1 MQGIRRRTT
10 LALIGT
16 VAVAALVAAGCSSG
30 GATKSASSGVLTVGM
45 PNGVQTNNSNPFLA
59 TSAGASL
66 GYRFMI
72 YEPLVQTNPI
82 APSEKG
88 TPWLADKW
96 EWADNYQKL
105 TVTTR
110 SDVKWN
116 DDQPF
121 TAGDVAYTFNLLKDK
136 SALNTNGLPI
146 AGATKVSDTSAE
158 ITFSKPQFVN
168 ENKIL
173 NSFIVPE
180 HIWKDVPDPTT
191 FTNETPVGT
200 GPYSLKT
207 FTPQTV
213 TLSVRTSYWQ
223 DLPKVPEIQ
232 YTSYNDN
239 SAQTTALA
247 SGAAQWSYVFMP
259 NYETL
264 YVNKDPKNHK
274 IWMPAGLG
282 IHALWLNTAKAPFN
296 NVALRKALNMVIDRE
311 VIFQQGHSKLFPKV
325 DNVTGIPSPAGDPFL
340 SADYKG
346 KTAKVDVEGA
356 KKLLTEAGYKLEGDV
371 LKDPSGAPVTF
382 ALTDPAGWSDY
393 LTDLDIIK
401 NAVKALGITAEV
413 KTQTV
418 DQWPTDFNSGA
429 FDATMHWTNSG
440 ATPFE
445 TYQNIMDASASKPV
459 GEPAASAQGRFN
471 DPAATNALTAY
482 ASAPDDASR
491 KTNLDLLQKIFVEQV
506 PAIPLVS
513 SPVGAEYSEKN
524 WIGWPT
530 EADPYAPPQP
540 TQTNALQVVLRL
552 KPATA

>member
-16 VAVAALVAAGCSSG
+16 MAVALVAAACSSG
-30 GATKSASSGVLTVGM
+30 GATKTAASGVLTVGM
-45 PNGVQTNNSNPFLA
+45 PNGPQTNNSNPFLA

-88 TPWLADKW
+88 TPWLAEKW

-105 TVTTR
+105 TLTTR
-110 SDVKWN
+110 ADVKWN
-116 DDQPF
+116 DDKPF
-121 TAGDVAYTFNLLKDK
+121 TAGDVAYTFNLMKEK
-136 SALNTNGLPI
+136 AALNANGLPI
-146 AGATKVSDTSAE
+146 TGASKVSDTSAE
-158 ITFSKPQFVN
+158 ITFGKPQFVN

-191 FTNETPVGT
+191 FTNEKPVGT
-200 GPYSLKT
+200 GPYTLKT
-207 FTPQTV
+207 FTPQTI
-213 TLSVRTSYWQ
+213 TLSVRNSYWQ
-223 DLPKVPEIQ
+223 ELPKVPELQ

-259 NYETL
+259 NFETL
-264 YVNKDPKNHK
+264 YIDKDPKNHK

-325 DNVTGIPSPAGDPFL
+325 DNLTGIPSPAGDPFL
-340 SADYKG
+340 SDEYKG
-346 KTAKVDVEGA
+346 KTAKVDVDGA

-418 DQWPTDFNSGA
+418 DQWTTDFGNGA

-445 TYQNIMDASASKPV
+445 TYQNIMDAAGTKPL
-459 GEPAASAQGRFN
+459 GEPATSAQGRFN
-471 DPAATNALTAY
+471 DAAATAALTAY
-482 ASAPDDASR
+482 AAAPDDAAR

-513 SPVGAEYSEKN
+513 SPVGAEYSTKN
-524 WIGWPT
+524 WVGWPT

>member
-1 MQGIRRRTT
+1 MQGIRRRTA
-10 LALIGT
+10 LALAGT
-16 VAVAALVAAGCSSG
+16 IAVALVAAACSSG
-30 GATKSASSGVLTVGM
+30 GATKSAASGVLTVGM
-45 PNGVQTNNSNPFLA
+45 PNGPQTNNSNPFLA

-88 TPWLADKW
+88 TPWLAEKW

-105 TVTTR
+105 TITTR
-110 SDVKWN
+110 KDVKWS
-116 DDQPF
+116 DDKPF
-121 TAGDVAYTFNLLKDK
+121 TAADVAFTFGLLKDK

-213 TLSVRTSYWQ
+213 TLSVRSSYWQ
-223 DLPKVPEIQ
+223 ELPKVPEIQ

-259 NYETL
+259 NFETL

-296 NVALRKALNMVIDRE
+296 NVAVRKALNMVIDRE

-356 KKLLTEAGYKLEGDV
+356 KKVLTEAGYKLDGDT

-418 DQWPTDFNSGA
+418 DQWTTDFNSGA

-445 TYQNIMDASASKPV
+445 TYQNIMDASASKPI

-471 DPAATNALTAY
+471 DPAATSALTAY
-482 ASAPDDASR
+482 ASAPDDAAR

-513 SPVGAEYSEKN
+513 SPVGAEYSTKS

-530 EADPYAPPQP
+530 AEDPYAPPQP

>member
-10 LALIGT
+10 LALVGAT
-16 VAVAALVAAGCSSG
+16 AVALVAAACSSG
-30 GATKSASSGVLTVGM
+30 GATKSAASGVLTVGM
-45 PNGVQTNNSNPFLA
+45 PAGPQTNNSNPFLP
-59 TSAGASL
+59 TSAGVAL
-66 GYRFMI
+66 GYRAMI

-88 TPWLADKW
+88 TPWLAEKW

-105 TVTTR
+105 VVTTR
-110 SDVKWN
+110 AGVKWN

-121 TAGDVAYTFNLLKDK
+121 TAGDVAYTFNLMKDK
-136 SALNTNGLPI
+136 SALNTNGIPI
-146 AGATKVSDTSAE
+146 AAASKVSDTSAE

-173 NSFIVPE
+173 NSLIVPE

-191 FTNETPVGT
+191 FTDEKPVGT
-200 GPYSLKT
+200 GPYTLKT

-213 TLSVRTSYWQ
+213 TVAVRTSYWQ
-223 DLPKVPEIQ
+223 ELPKVPEIQ
-232 YTSYNDN
+232 YTAYNDN

-247 SGAAQWSYVFMP
+247 SGASQWSYVFMP
-259 NYETL
+259 DFETL
-264 YVNKDPKNHK
+264 FVNKDPKNHK
-274 IWMPAGLG
+274 VWMPAGLG

-296 NVALRKALNMVIDRE
+296 NVALRKALNMVVDRE

-325 DNVTGIPSPAGDPFL
+325 DNVTGIPSPAGDPFI
-340 SADYKG
+340 AAEYKG

-371 LKDPSGAPVTF
+371 LKDPAGAPVTF

-418 DQWPTDFNSGA
+418 DQWTTDFNAGA

-445 TYQNIMDASASKPV
+445 GYQNIMDAATSKPI
-459 GEPAASAQGRFN
+459 GEAAASAQGRFN
-471 DPAATNALTAY
+471 DPAATAALNAY
-482 ASAPDDASR
+482 ASAPDDAAR
-491 KTNLDLLQKIFVEQV
+491 KASLDLLQKIFVEQV

-513 SPVGAEYSEKN
+513 SPVGAEYSTKK
-524 WIGWPT
+524 WVGWPT
-530 EADPYAPPQP
+530 AEDPYAPPQP

>member
-16 VAVAALVAAGCSSG
+16 MAVALVAAACSSG
-30 GATKSASSGVLTVGM
+30 GATKSAASGVLTVGM
-45 PNGVQTNNSNPFLA
+45 PNGPQTNNSNPFLA

-88 TPWLADKW
+88 TPWLAEKW

-105 TVTTR
+105 TLTTR
-110 SDVKWN
+110 ANVKWS
-116 DDQPF
+116 DDKPF

-146 AGATKVSDTSAE
+146 AGASKVSDTAAE

-213 TLSVRTSYWQ
+213 TLAVRTSYWQ

-296 NVALRKALNMVIDRE
+296 NVALRKAVNMVIDRE

-325 DNVTGIPSPAGDPFL
+325 DNVTGIPSPAGDPFI
-340 SADYKG
+340 AAEYKG

-371 LKDPSGAPVTF
+371 LKDPAGAPVTF

-418 DQWPTDFNSGA
+418 DQWTTDFNAGA

-445 TYQNIMDASASKPV
+445 GYQNIMDAAASKPI
-459 GEPAASAQGRFN
+459 GEPAANAQGRFN
-471 DPAATNALTAY
+471 DPAATAALAAY
-482 ASAPDDASR
+482 AAAPDDAAR

-513 SPVGAEYSEKN
+513 SPVGAEYSTKS

>member
-16 VAVAALVAAGCSSG
+16 MAVALVAAACSSG
-30 GATKSASSGVLTVGM
+30 GATKTAASGVLTVGM
-45 PNGVQTNNSNPFLA
+45 PNGPQTNNSNPFLA

-88 TPWLADKW
+88 TPWLAEKW

-105 TVTTR
+105 TLTTR
-110 SDVKWN
+110 ADVKWN
-116 DDQPF
+116 DDKPF

-146 AGATKVSDTSAE
+146 AGASKVSDTSAE

-191 FTNETPVGT
+191 FTNEKPVGT
-200 GPYSLKT
+200 GPYTLKT

-223 DLPKVPEIQ
+223 ELPKVPEIQ

-259 NYETL
+259 NFETL
-264 YVNKDPKNHK
+264 YVNKDPQNHK

-325 DNVTGIPSPAGDPFL
+325 DNVTGIPSPAGDPFI
-340 SADYKG
+340 AAEYKG

-356 KKLLTEAGYKLEGDV
+356 KKLLAEAGYKLDGDV

-418 DQWPTDFNSGA
+418 DQWTTDFNAGA

-445 TYQNIMDASASKPV
+445 GYQNIMDAAASKPL
-459 GEPAASAQGRFN
+459 GEPAANAQGRFN
-471 DPAATNALTAY
+471 DPAATAALAAY
-482 ASAPDDASR
+482 ASAPDDAAR

-513 SPVGAEYSEKN
+513 SPVGAEYSTKS
-524 WIGWPT
+524 WVGWPT

>member
-16 VAVAALVAAGCSSG
+16 MAVALVAAACSSG
-30 GATKSASSGVLTVGM
+30 GATKTAASGVLTVGM
-45 PNGVQTNNSNPFLA
+45 PNGPQTNNSNPFLA

-88 TPWLADKW
+88 TPWLAEKW

-105 TVTTR
+105 TLTTR
-110 SDVKWN
+110 ADVKWN
-116 DDQPF
+116 DDKPF

-146 AGATKVSDTSAE
+146 AGASKVSDTSAE

-191 FTNETPVGT
+191 FTNEKPVGT
-200 GPYSLKT
+200 GPYTLKT

-223 DLPKVPEIQ
+223 ELPKVPEIQ

-259 NYETL
+259 NFETL
-264 YVNKDPKNHK
+264 YVNKDPQNHK

-325 DNVTGIPSPAGDPFL
+325 DNVTGIPSPAGDPFI
-340 SADYKG
+340 AAEYKG

-418 DQWPTDFNSGA
+418 DQWTTDFNAGA

-445 TYQNIMDASASKPV
+445 GYQNIMDAAASKPL
-459 GEPAASAQGRFN
+459 GEPAANAQGRFN
-471 DPAATNALTAY
+471 DPAATAALAAY
-482 ASAPDDASR
+482 ASAPDDAAR

-513 SPVGAEYSEKN
+513 SPVGAEYSTKS
-524 WIGWPT
+524 WVGWPT